1 MFYPWKETAV
11 AAAATLTWV
20 NGAVMSDNLI
30 KVAIVI
36 QYLICNISSISLKS
50 NALWTVTF
58 WQTHVFH

>member
-50 NALWTVTF
+50 NAL
-58 WQTHVFH
+58 